1 MGLSLEKNSFSRI
14 HKFYIIYSQK
24 DFVFMISGKSP
35 NSFSIPNLLKNRACR
50 YFYFLPKSWVSLVK
64 SNFANISNLYF
75 YSLKSFV
82 FYLED
87 HQKHLIFLTYSK
99 LENVDFCKKQF
110 CPKLSVNPFENFKL
124 CKYIRSIFSYCKKPC
139 FLSRIPLY

>member
-1 MGLSLEKNSFSRI
+1 MVKKILFSWFLENHQTVFQ
-14 HKFYIIYSQK
+14 YLIYSKIEHVDIFIFCQ
-24 DFVFMISGKSP
+24 
-35 NSFSIPNLLKNRACR
+35 NHELTL
-50 YFYFLPKSWVSLVK
+50 SLVK

-87 HQKHLIFLTYSK
+87 DQKHLNYLTYSK
-99 LENVDFCKKQF
+99 IENVDCCKKEF
-110 CPKLSVNPFENFKL
+110 CPKLRINPFEKFKL